1 LVICKQ
7 QQYTFSLFSVLI
19 LNVTLHALEQICT
32 SGDVNR
38 DTNRQNSESNIDLED
53 MDQTFHGNVSEVE
66 DSNIDLTETE
76 ASDGMLIDGIRNMLQ
91 KSDVRKQ
98 ERRNVLKKQSR
109 KRSRTQMGAAQQCL
123 NKGRASAY
131 SRFSIGYFAKIVDS
145 VCKSNYRMELVR
157 NAGFGYMLE
166 VDDCH
171 VPRPFAQ
178 WIADNVSTTDEAIVL
193 RGKYIPLN
201 AEAVSL
207 VLGIPIGS
215 TPISTLDEE
224 IGKTEFLSLFGLT
237 EVPSI
242 SFFGNKLLTEELS
255 NEEYIR
261 CFLTVALAT
270 FLCPTSNTKPSTKYM
285 GALVDVSNLRNLNR
299 CSFVHDW
306 GMCYVKKY
314 QKDKKKEK
322 WITTTLGGCIY
333 HLAVCCLD
341 FNNFGAISI
350 PTVMPRICF
359 WKGQTVKHFSDMLIG
374 KDGLYEALEIKHEV
388 ETCYAE
394 KDAAW
399 ASTAK
404 NSNIRKAIER
414 VLGNSFPDNVK
425 EDIFLNFQERM
436 KDENLR
442 TCLIA
447 KQVLLDT
454 LHIISSSL
462 SGSEET
468 IKLSSQN
475 MHMQTNEGILSGSTV
490 RLDSNG
496 TEINSDHSQT
506 KKRTKRTSQESTTS
520 VVQKAVVQD
529 KIKEIFHGVE
539 NGEGFSTPI
548 ALSNHVERNKVV
560 EPAAEISTIEIV
572 GTPIHNPEVKTTQAK
587 IHEPTQEQDISEN
600 NGPEKSSSLSYM
612 LAANLASVLDTT
624 ARDIHS
630 RQEYNEHVA
639 PSFSGF
645 QDNVFH
651 TEQTLHNTSTD
662 HLEGKQGNTPTLGQ
676 EEGNIHK
683 GRDHKEEE
691 KELDIDINLPPTNNN
706 PGMPDLKGKSP
717 QDFLHPL
724 DITRR
729 KYFFEDDS
737 IPTCRILEDVDD
749 CGNEILE
756 PDLWLPIWMDTKTYN
771 AKIEV
776 LFSFVHSQ
784 IIFFIVSFFI

>member
-1 LVICKQ
+1 
-7 QQYTFSLFSVLI
+7 
-19 LNVTLHALEQICT
+19 
-32 SGDVNR
+32 
-38 DTNRQNSESNIDLED
+38 
-53 MDQTFHGNVSEVE
+53 MDQTFHCKVSEDE

-76 ASDGMLIDGIRNMLQ
+76 ASDGMLIDGIRKMLQ
-91 KSDVRKQ
+91 KSDGRKH

-109 KRSRTQMGAAQQCL
+109 KRSRAQMGAAQQCL

-178 WIADNVSTTDEAIVL
+178 WIADNVSRTDESIVL
-193 RGKYIPLN
+193 RGKSIPLN
-201 AEAVSL
+201 AEVVSL
-207 VLGIPIGS
+207 VLGIPAGS

-242 SFFGNKLLTEELS
+242 SFFGNKLLTEEFS
-255 NEEYIR
+255 DEEYIR
-261 CFLTVALAT
+261 CFLIVALAT

-285 GALVDVSNLRNLNR
+285 GALVDVSNLKNLNW
-299 CSFVHDW
+299 CNFVHDW
-306 GMCYVKKY
+306 GMCYVKKN
-314 QKDKKKEK
+314 QKDKIKEK
-322 WITTTLGGCIY
+322 RITTTLGGCIY
-333 HLAVCCLD
+333 HLAVRCLD

-374 KDGLYEALEIKHEV
+374 KDGLYGALEIKDEV
-388 ETCYAE
+388 ETCYAD
-394 KDAAW
+394 KAAAW

-425 EDIFLNFQERM
+425 EDIFLNFHERM

-462 SGSEET
+462 NGSQET
-468 IKLSSQN
+468 IKLESSQN
-475 MHMQTNEGILSGSTV
+475 MHMQTNEGILSRSTV

-496 TEINSDHSQT
+496 SEINSDQSQT
-506 KKRTKRTSQESTTS
+506 KKRTKRSSQESTTS
-520 VVQKAVVQD
+520 AVQKAVVQD

-539 NGEGFSTPI
+539 NGDGFSTPI
-548 ALSNHVERNKVV
+548 AQSTHAERNKVV
-560 EPAAEISTIEIV
+560 EPAAEIPTIEIA
-572 GTPIHNPEVKTTQAK
+572 GTPIQNPEVKRTHTEAK
-587 IHEPTQEQDISEN
+587 IHEPTQEQDITEN

-612 LAANLASVLDTT
+612 LAANLATVLDTT
-624 ARDIHS
+624 ARDIHL
-630 RQEYNEHVA
+630 RQEYTEHVA
-639 PSFSGF
+639 PFFSGF
-645 QDNVFH
+645 QDNVVATEVH
-651 TEQTLHNTSTD
+651 TFIKCVD
-662 HLEGKQGNTPTLGQ
+662 PLGGGAVGCVAG
-676 EEGNIHK
+676 EEGGAQGCVVAATISTAISSLWARLSVLFLV
-683 GRDHKEEE
+683 G
-691 KELDIDINLPPTNNN
+691 
-706 PGMPDLKGKSP
+706 SC
-717 QDFLHPL
+717 DFL
-724 DITRR
+724 
-729 KYFFEDDS
+729 
-737 IPTCRILEDVDD
+737 
-749 CGNEILE
+749 
-756 PDLWLPIWMDTKTYN
+756 
-771 AKIEV
+771 
-776 LFSFVHSQ
+776 
-784 IIFFIVSFFI
+784 